1 MQRVHKSADFLDQIS
16 LDLQFHAGRAGRLA
30 VRMGITSLPNVLCS
44 KYCEIS
50 ILRMHTPF
58 AYGRGCAIIALSPMA
73 HWLRIASDG
82 KAPMLTMCTYSR
94 RIYLLQLLLACLLAM
109 PLERGGGVSQAYGQK
124 STVSS
129 ARRPS
134 LAACARRSGPP
145 LGVVGN

>member
-1 MQRVHKSADFLDQIS
+1 MPAELGGWLSEWALPHYR
-16 LDLQFHAGRAGRLA
+16 
-30 VRMGITSLPNVLCS
+30 TSCVP
-44 KYCEIS
+44 YCEIS
-50 ILRMHTPF
+50 ILRMHIPF